1 MGQDEIGW
9 IDAVSWHSMQLSC
22 CKRESIAVCAR
33 EKGKDKSHRT
43 REDYVED
50 ICACTHVVVVVLVV
64 PYQGQESGYLP
75 VQSDESTG

>member
-1 MGQDEIGW
+1 MRFRGTACNYL
-9 IDAVSWHSMQLSC
+9 AVSERALP
-22 CKRESIAVCAR
+22 CAR
-33 EKGKDKSHRT
+33 ERKGKNKSHRM